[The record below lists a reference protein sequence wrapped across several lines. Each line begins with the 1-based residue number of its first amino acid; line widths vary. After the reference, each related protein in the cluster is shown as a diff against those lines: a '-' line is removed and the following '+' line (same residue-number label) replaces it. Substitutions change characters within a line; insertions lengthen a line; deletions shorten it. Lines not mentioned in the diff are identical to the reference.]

1 LQKLVLKSI
10 NADSKI
16 RGKMEL
22 KGHHLVVL
30 GYGDV
35 GKSIVNVLSGGPFR
49 YVVVDSTEKV
59 FENVDFEYLIGNGAD
74 EEILI
79 AAGVQTASFIFVAL
93 NDDTNVIFAT
103 LISRS
108 LNPEATILARA
119 NSVKSIDKIYKAGA
133 DFVGSLSIVAGQM
146 LAKMTA
152 NCMGSSCKIDEDIML
167 YEGIEI
173 EKHPVEK
180 GSFLENKLIED
191 LDIENKIGCT
201 IIAIGRGKLVITT
214 ITGRTAIKAGDTIAV
229 AGSNKQ
235 ISEFKERYID

>member
-1 LQKLVLKSI
+1 
-10 NADSKI
+10 
-16 RGKMEL
+16 MEL

-49 YVVVDSTEKV
+49 FVVVDSYEKV
-59 FENVDFEYLIGNGAD
+59 FENVEFEHLIGNCQD

-79 AAGVQTASFIFVAL
+79 AAGVKTASFIFVAL

-108 LNPEATILARA
+108 LNPDATILARA

-152 NCMGSSCKIDEDIML
+152 NCMGKSCSLDEDIML

-173 EKHPVEK
+173 EKHYVEK
-180 GSFLENKLIED
+180 GTFLENKLIED
-191 LDIENKIGCT
+191 LDLESNIGCT
-201 IIAIGRGKLVITT
+201 IIAFERGKLIITT
-214 ITGRTAIKAGDTIAV
+214 VTRRTVIKAGDTIAV
-229 AGSNKQ
+229 VGSNKQ
-235 ISEFKERYID
+235 ISEFKERYLD